1 MRQALGRHTATPK
14 NDIMPVSIEERFVE
28 QEEKNIQQ
36 SGFAGGHRDWRDAVH
51 CRFSWYWYSH
61 TKCRPTHRICTM
73 PRLIH

>member
-51 CRFSWYWYSH
+51 CRFSWYWYIV
-61 TKCRPTHRICTM
+61 TPNADQPTESALC
-73 PRLIH
+73 LD